1 MRKWFCTVLMTISTQ
16 LSNKFTIEHL
26 ISVLTLYVMSTNS
39 LLLTDEVNLNVVTRF
54 IKQAVS
60 SVGLFEG

>member
-1 MRKWFCTVLMTISTQ
+1 MRKWFCTVLMTTSTQ
-16 LSNKFTIEHL
+16 LSNKFNIRHL

-39 LLLTDEVNLNVVTRF
+39 LQLTDEVNLNVVTRF